1 FLADGHGHNALGPAN
16 FVAFFYL
23 VVIAEQHRPDFVLF
37 QIQRDARNLVR
48 QIEQFA
54 RHHSFEP
61 IYFGDSVAGLYNGS
75 DLGHLDLGV
84 IAFDLLAYDLA
95 YFICSYRIHSWSPL
109 ESGVTLSQSF
119 LDLFELRAHGSVIHN
134 RADACNNAAYQ

>member
-1 FLADGHGHNALGPAN
+1 H

-23 VVIAEQHRPDFVLF
+23 VIIAEQHRSDFVLF
-37 QIQRDARNLVR
+37 QIKRNARNLVR

-61 IYFGDSVAGLYNGS
+61 IYLGDSVAGLHNGS

-84 IAFDLLAYDLA
+84 ITFDLLAYDLA

-109 ESGVTLSQSF
+109 DCGVTLFQSF
-119 LDLFELRAHGSVIHN
+119 LDLSCVRTDPSYTTEPKRVTTPPINDG
-134 RADACNNAAYQ
+134 